1 MKSSERKKEVPER
14 GNRQMTDW
22 ENILAIAITEKEPIS
37 LMYKQ
42 FSNQKDVPK
51 ILEEKKTLVEKLI
64 EFEYGV

>member
-1 MKSSERKKEVPER
+1 
-14 GNRQMTDW
+14 MTDW